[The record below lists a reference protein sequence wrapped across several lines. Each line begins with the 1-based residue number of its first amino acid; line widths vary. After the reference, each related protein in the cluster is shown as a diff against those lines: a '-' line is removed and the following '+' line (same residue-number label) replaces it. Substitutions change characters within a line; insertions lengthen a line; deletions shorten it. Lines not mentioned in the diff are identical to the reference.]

1 MTPGRPCGAPRQ
13 LPLLPIVPFMRACA
27 LSLPGPMTL
36 GTGVPLTERHDKVHI
51 AADQCSVGSVHG
63 LMVAEA

>member
-1 MTPGRPCGAPRQ
+1 
-13 LPLLPIVPFMRACA
+13 MRAIAIGSAVIEHARRLGSTCA

-36 GTGVPLTERHDKVHI
+36 GTGVPLTERHDKVRTV
-51 AADQCSVGSVHG
+51 ADQCSVGSVHG